1 MWNYLIV
8 GAVLLAR
15 LIAGSDQE
23 YDIGIGIGD
32 ITGPAAE
39 IGMVRCSFL
48 DRLAFFGRLGILGQM
63 APL

>member
-39 IGMVRCSFL
+39 IGMVR
-48 DRLAFFGRLGILGQM
+48 RLTDSIVLMFVEGYV
-63 APL
+63 